1 MYAFATVGVSSVVEK
16 LVTVAFVWSLVIELV
31 EGYAAAGPRQLTMAW
46 AVGGVQPPSTLFWLR
61 VTVSVPSVPPLRDRL
76 TVYELPVPL
85 TLETLQ
91 PVAVPPR
98 VKSLVARPVTAAEK
112 VKL

>member
-1 MYAFATVGVSSVVEK
+1 
-16 LVTVAFVWSLVIELV
+16 
-31 EGYAAAGPRQLTMAW
+31 
-46 AVGGVQPPSTLFWLR
+46 
-61 VTVSVPSVPPLRDRL
+61 VSVPSVPPLRDRL